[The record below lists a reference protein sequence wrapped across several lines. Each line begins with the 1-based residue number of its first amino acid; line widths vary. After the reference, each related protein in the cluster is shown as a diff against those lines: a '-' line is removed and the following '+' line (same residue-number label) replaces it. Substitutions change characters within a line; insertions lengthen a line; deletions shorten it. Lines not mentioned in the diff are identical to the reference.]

1 MILNDLSLDAQF
13 QTSEKYWAA
22 VLLKTLVSLRRARQV
37 INKMADLGEGF
48 AILSL
53 VGEPW
58 SFNEQICFAW
68 QVRPNFFSV
77 ANQAIINMGLS

>member
-1 MILNDLSLDAQF
+1 
-13 QTSEKYWAA
+13 
-22 VLLKTLVSLRRARQV
+22 
-37 INKMADLGEGF
+37 MADLGEGF

-58 SFNEQICFAW
+58 SFNEQICFAR

-77 ANQAIINMGLS
+77 ANQAIINMGLG

>member
-1 MILNDLSLDAQF
+1 MLSFKRRKSTELPSFLKRQSL
-13 QTSEKYWAA
+13 SEELGKLWH
-22 VLLKTLVSLRRARQV
+22 K
-37 INKMADLGEGF
+37 GEGF

-58 SFNEQICFAW
+58 SFNEQICFAR
-68 QVRPNFFSV
+68 QVRPNFSSV

>member
-1 MILNDLSLDAQF
+1 
-13 QTSEKYWAA
+13 
-22 VLLKTLVSLRRARQV
+22 
-37 INKMADLGEGF
+37 MADLGEGF

-53 VGEPW
+53 VEEPW
-58 SFNEQICFAW
+58 SFSEQICFAW